1 MTEKEI
7 RQKVVDVARGYLG
20 AKKGSPKHK
29 KIVDTYNSQ
38 KLLPQGYKLKYTDHW
53 CAGSVTA
60 WSMLAGSYDIIPAE
74 CSCGRM
80 ITKAKSMG
88 IWVEDDA
95 YTPKIG
101 DFVLYDWD
109 DNGKGDRTGDPEHV
123 GLVEAVV
130 GKNFMVI
137 EGNMGSNSVVGERK
151 MQINGRYIRGF
162 ITPNYRSLKTTVWTR
177 PAAYLPALRRGDKG
191 GYVVVL
197 QTLLNLRGQDCGEV
211 DGDFGEKTERAVKQI
226 HSTGVVDAV
235 VWNKLL
241 RKEEFD

>member
-1 MTEKEI
+1 MTEQQI
-7 RQKVVDVARGYLG
+7 RQKVVDVARKYLG
-20 AKKGSPKHK
+20 TKKGSPKHK

-60 WSMLAGSYDIIPAE
+60 WSMLAGSYDIFPAE

-109 DNGKGDRTGDPEHV
+109 DNGKGDCTGDPEHV

-162 ITPNYRSLKTTVWTR
+162 VTPKYAELIKPEFTNCSVT
-177 PAAYLPALRRGDKG
+177 LPILHKGDKG
-191 GYVVVL
+191 TYVKVL
-197 QTLLNLRGQDCGEV
+197 QALLNGVGYNCGDI
-211 DGDFGEKTERAVKQI
+211 DGSFGPATEAQVKKI
-226 HSTGVVDAV
+226 KSTGVVDSS
-235 VWNKLL
+235 VWTTLFQKNK
-241 RKEEFD
+241 